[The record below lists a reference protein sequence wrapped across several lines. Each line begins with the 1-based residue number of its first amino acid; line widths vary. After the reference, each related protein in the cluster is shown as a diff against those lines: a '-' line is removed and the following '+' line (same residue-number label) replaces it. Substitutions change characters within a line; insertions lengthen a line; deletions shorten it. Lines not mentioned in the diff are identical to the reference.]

1 MCATVS
7 WFVGGLLLETR
18 SIRCEQICIIA
29 HWALK
34 GGCADPVSKIALH
47 PAASSGRFK
56 RKLRSYLKLDRDVDQ
71 TYTVYAPGY
80 SKAEMSRVQLALP
93 FMPPYE
99 LLHKEWCE
107 SENLDERLQE
117 CIDSG
122 DMPLTYDSHPVVL
135 GTSELVHAAVMYAD
149 GVPTTKSDG
158 VIGFWIYFWS
168 TGYRHLMGVVRKSQ
182 LCRCGLA
189 AGVHFGNCLDFQVLH
204 ASAR

>member
-1 MCATVS
+1 MAAQRDPWADEPEIPDDWADIVDSDDDAEPSPAQCAQ
-7 WFVGGLLLETR
+7 LLVDLLVDCCLR
-18 SIRCEQICIIA
+18 QDRFDAIGFCIIA

-122 DMPLTYDSHPVVL
+122 DMPLTYDSHPVV
-135 GTSELVHAAVMYAD
+135 
-149 GVPTTKSDG
+149 
-158 VIGFWIYFWS
+158 
-168 TGYRHLMGVVRKSQ
+168 
-182 LCRCGLA
+182 
-189 AGVHFGNCLDFQVLH
+189 
-204 ASAR
+204 